1 MASPEF
7 AADMDG
13 FDAKDLVA
21 VDTMLLDCVQPTMPT

>member
-13 FDAKDLVA
+13 FDPEDIVA
-21 VDTMLLDCVQPTMPT
+21 VHSMRLDPTPASPVR